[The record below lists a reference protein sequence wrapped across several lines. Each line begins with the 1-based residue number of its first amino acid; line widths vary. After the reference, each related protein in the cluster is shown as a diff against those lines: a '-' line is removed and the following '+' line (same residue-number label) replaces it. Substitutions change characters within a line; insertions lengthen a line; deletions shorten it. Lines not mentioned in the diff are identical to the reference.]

1 MFFYKLLLLLILSFT
16 SAFLNSQSL
25 ELKNEFKVTKR
36 LFKEKK
42 FHDALISNDKALQ
55 LSNIEF
61 GEKHLTT
68 ATLLENKGRL
78 LLELDEF
85 YKAELIFRDVHEI
98 REELINK
105 NHPDIAE
112 ALNYLALSLRF
123 QNKLDDAILVHN
135 KVLNMMA
142 SVIANNPGQ
151 ISELTRSS
159 ALYRA
164 RAYETKGIQLIKQNK
179 LEEAKGNF
187 RIAIKIFDR
196 TLGKDKREL
205 ILLNDKLNN
214 LNEKELEWS

>member
-1 MFFYKLLLLLILSFT
+1 MFYYKLLLLLILNLT

-78 LLELDEF
+78 LLELEKF
-85 YKAELIFRDVHEI
+85 YKAELIFIEVHKI
-98 REELINK
+98 REELIKK

-123 QNKLDDAILVHN
+123 QNKLNDAMSVHN
-135 KVLNMMA
+135 KVLSMMA
-142 SVIANNPGQ
+142 SVIAKNPGQ

-164 RAYETKGIQLIKQNK
+164 RAYETKGITLIKQNK

-187 RIAIKIFDR
+187 RIAIKIFER

-205 ILLNDKLNN
+205 TSLKDKLNN
-214 LNEKELEWS
+214 LNE

>member
-205 ILLNDKLNN
+205 ILLKDKLNN
-214 LNEKELEWS
+214 LNE

>member
-205 ILLNDKLNN
+205 ILLKNKLNN
-214 LNEKELEWS
+214 LN

>member
-1 MFFYKLLLLLILSFT
+1 MLTLT

-42 FHDALISNDKALQ
+42 FYDALISNNKALQ

-78 LLELDEF
+78 LLELEEF

-135 KVLNMMA
+135 KVLSMMA

-205 ILLNDKLNN
+205 ILLKDKLNN
-214 LNEKELEWS
+214 LNE

>member
-78 LLELDEF
+78 LLELEQF
-85 YKAELIFRDVHEI
+85 YKAELIFIEVHKI

-187 RIAIKIFDR
+187 RIAIKIFER

-205 ILLNDKLNN
+205 IFLKDKLNN
-214 LNEKELEWS
+214 LNE